1 MQNVSVCEERVAA
14 GVVDA
19 AFQVHR
25 RLGPGLLERVYEACM
40 CHELTN
46 AGFRVERQIPVPIV
60 YDDLKFDEGF
70 RLDLL
75 VEDCIIVELKAVD
88 TPHPFWQAQMLS
100 YLKLSK
106 KRLGFL
112 INFNAP
118 LIKKGIQRFI
128 A

>member
-19 AFQVHR
+19 AYQVHR

-88 TPHPFWQAQMLS
+88 IPHPFWQAQMLS